1 LTIYFSNFNV
11 KDEEMMETNNPQKDS
26 DKEKQKKEN
35 QNEKLKDETG
45 KDIAERQQ
53 EESLLDD
60 ET

>member
-1 LTIYFSNFNV
+1 
-11 KDEEMMETNNPQKDS
+11 MMEENNPQKDS

-35 QNEKLKDETG
+35 QNEKLKDEKG